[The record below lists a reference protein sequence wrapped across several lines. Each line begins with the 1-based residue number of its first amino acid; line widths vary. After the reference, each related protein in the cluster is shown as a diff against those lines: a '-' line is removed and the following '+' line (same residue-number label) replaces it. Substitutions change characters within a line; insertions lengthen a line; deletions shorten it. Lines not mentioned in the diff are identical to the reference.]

1 MKQCSIN
8 SDIGPIHYRK
18 TGAGKP
24 IMLIHGF
31 GEDGRI
37 WDKTAEQ
44 LQEEFMLIIPE
55 VRSEVGGLKLEVGME
70 TYAEMMKAIADEEQ
84 LDKFI
89 MIGHSMGGYIS
100 LAFAEKYPERL
111 NAFGLVHSS
120 AFADSDEKKQARLKS
135 IAFITENGSAA
146 FLKTSIP
153 GLFMPNKE
161 SNKQFIADLLQQ
173 GDQITADT
181 LIQHLRAMIARPN
194 RTAVLKQFPK
204 PILFIIGEHDL
215 AIPFAHSMQQCYLP
229 IQSHVNIFRDT
240 AHMSMLEERE
250 KFLNVLTGFLRGS
263 ELLAVSS

>member
-8 SDIGPIHYRK
+8 SDHGPIHYRK
-18 TGAGKP
+18 TGKGKP

-37 WDKTAEQ
+37 WDATAIQ
-44 LQEEFMLIIPE
+44 LEKEFCLIIPE
-55 VRSEVGGLKLEVGME
+55 IKLGVGGLMLEVGME

-84 LDKFI
+84 LDKLI

-120 AFADSDEKKQARLKS
+120 AFADSDEKKQARSKS

-161 SNKQFIADLLQQ
+161 SNKPAIADLLEK
-173 GDQITADT
+173 GNQITAST
-181 LIQHLRAMIARPN
+181 LIQHLRAMIARPD

-215 AIPFAHSMQQCYLP
+215 AIPFAQSMQQCYLP
-229 IQSHVNIFRDT
+229 IQSHVHIFRDS

-250 KFLNVLTGFLRGS
+250 KFFTVLSGFLRGS
-263 ELLAVSS
+263 E

>member
-8 SDIGPIHYRK
+8 SDHGPIHYRK
-18 TGAGKP
+18 TGKGKP

-37 WDKTAEQ
+37 WDATAIQ
-44 LQEEFMLIIPE
+44 LEKEFCLIIPE
-55 VRSEVGGLKLEVGME
+55 IKLGVGGLMLEVGME

-84 LDKFI
+84 LDKLI

-161 SNKQFIADLLQQ
+161 SNKKPIADLLEK
-173 GDQITADT
+173 GDQITATT
-181 LIQHLRAMIARPN
+181 LIQHLHAMIARPD

-215 AIPFAHSMQQCYLP
+215 AIPFAQSMQQCYLP
-229 IQSHVNIFRDT
+229 TQSHVHIFRDT
-240 AHMSMLEERE
+240 AHMSMLEEKE
-250 KFLNVLTGFLRGS
+250 KFLNVVTGFLRGR
-263 ELLAVSS
+263 E

>member
-24 IMLIHGF
+24 IMLIHGL

-37 WDKTAEQ
+37 WDETAAKLEK
-44 LQEEFMLIIPE
+44 EFCLIIPE
-55 VRSEVGGLKLEVGME
+55 IKLEVGPDSYREEVGME
-70 TYAEMMKAIADEEQ
+70 TYAEMMKAIADKEQ
-84 LDKFI
+84 LEKFI
-89 MIGHSMGGYIS
+89 MIGHSMGGYIT

-161 SNKQFIADLLQQ
+161 SNKPAIADLLKK
-173 GDQITADT
+173 GNQITAST

-250 KFLNVLTGFLRGS
+250 KFFTVLSGFLRGS
-263 ELLAVSS
+263 E